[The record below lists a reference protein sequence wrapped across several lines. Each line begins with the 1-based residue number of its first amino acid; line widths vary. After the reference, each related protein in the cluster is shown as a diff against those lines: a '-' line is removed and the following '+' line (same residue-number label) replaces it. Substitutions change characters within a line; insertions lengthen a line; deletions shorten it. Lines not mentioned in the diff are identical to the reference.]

1 MVLEAAGGIERES
14 DKGGS
19 LRTEEMALLVKCLP
33 CKHEELISDA
43 QHPCKKPGSAACI

>member
-33 CKHEELISDA
+33 CKHEGL
-43 QHPCKKPGSAACI
+43 KFGSLEPVQKQA